1 MGVAVGN
8 RNYFSVNKHT
18 YRKDG
23 GVRSRVH
30 IAGNE
35 ERGRER
41 DAKQQSIM
49 KTVGVVHRDM
59 ISICPY
65 DRCSVKDHIQ
75 RGSCL

>member
-23 GVRSRVH
+23 GVRARVH

-35 ERGRER
+35 
-41 DAKQQSIM
+41 
-49 KTVGVVHRDM
+49 
-59 ISICPY
+59 Y
-65 DRCSVKDHIQ
+65 DRAQLAAESPKERQ
-75 RGSCL
+75 GRLQGSHLC